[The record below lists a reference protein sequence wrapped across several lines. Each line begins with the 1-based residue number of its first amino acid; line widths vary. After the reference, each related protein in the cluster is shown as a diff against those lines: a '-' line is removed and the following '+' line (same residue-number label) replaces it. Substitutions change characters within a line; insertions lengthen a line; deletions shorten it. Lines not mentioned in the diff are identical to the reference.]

1 MPIGPARMPFLAH
14 MDELRKRMFVIVGA
28 LLVTSIIMY
37 FFSDFV
43 FQWLIYPVR
52 DSFPHGVK
60 PIVIDPLEAMTL
72 RFMLAFWSSV
82 VIMSPLITW
91 EMMAFFLPALKPR
104 ERKWLVPT
112 FIAMVVLFAIG
123 VAFAYIM
130 ILPVSFSWLIQQAG
144 NIMQTTLRADSTITV
159 VEFFL
164 IGFGIAFQTPI
175 IVFYLVYFGVIKYK
189 RLRENWRVIY
199 VVMFIVASMITPDF
213 SPISMTALAV
223 AMILLYEI
231 TMFLLRIVLNRKIKA
246 QNLELAEEAT

>member
-1 MPIGPARMPFLAH
+1 
-14 MDELRKRMFVIVGA
+14 
-28 LLVTSIIMY
+28 
-37 FFSDFV
+37 
-43 FQWLIYPVR
+43 
-52 DSFPHGVK
+52 
-60 PIVIDPLEAMTL
+60 
-72 RFMLAFWSSV
+72 
-82 VIMSPLITW
+82 MSPLITW